1 MFFDWFGKNWTPR
14 LSEPTPLWRYG
25 PEIRTKEQSPRK
37 ISANDDTMT
46 RAENI
51 VWALGFEGNVA
62 HLEKKVYEVLNEY
75 EKLYNDVKDKV

>member
-25 PEIRTKEQSPRK
+25 PEIRTKEQPPRK

-51 VWALGFEGNVA
+51 VWALGFEGDVA
-62 HLEKKVYEVLNEY
+62 HLEKKVYEALNEY
-75 EKLYNDVKDKV
+75 EKLDKNVKDEV